1 MDPLSVT
8 ASILGLLGAAQKV
21 SSLLVTLI
29 NHVKEAPRQAEK
41 VLLEVNDISACLS
54 QLQNFLSG
62 SMTTPESQAKLLMVD
77 QIIVTLTTCVMTFSE
92 LEEIATNLQ
101 ANRPLRLSTKVRW
114 AMKEQKISRLLLR
127 LQSSKASLN
136 LMLTILTWW
145 ATSRYHVTFFA
156 IETNGTTIAPHLTRL
171 KLLSFNLPL
180 LFDRFWGATKKC
192 RND

>member
-1 MDPLSVT
+1 MDPLSIT

-21 SSLLVTLI
+21 SSLLITLM
-29 NHVKEAPRQAEK
+29 NHVKEAPKQAEK
-41 VLLEVNDISACLS
+41 VLLEVNDISACLA
-54 QLQNFLSG
+54 QLQNFLSE

-145 ATSRYHVTFFA
+145 VTSRYHVTFFA

-171 KLLSFNLPL
+171 KLLSLNLPL

>member
-1 MDPLSVT
+1 MDPLSIT

-41 VLLEVNDISACLS
+41 VLLEVNDISACLA
-54 QLQNFLSG
+54 QLQNFLSE

-145 ATSRYHVTFFA
+145 ATSRCHVTFFA
-156 IETNGTTIAPHLTRL
+156 IETNGTTIVPHLTRL
-171 KLLSFNLPL
+171 KLLSFNSLL

-192 RND
+192 RKD